1 MDEVVPLFRDCHI
14 AQIKDYQLELQSDL
28 VKTNEIFQ
36 KNLLKNYN
44 KILNLTDAVNDL
56 SLDLK
61 SIDQDFKSLCFNDEK
76 FQLNKLPPLPHHQTT
91 THITPVGTEDTAS
104 IVPQNILVIS
114 NWTISISNFCNRI
127 STSTTPSRIFD
138 DLLLNFHEL
147 SLTSVPATFE
157 TLIKNKCYQL
167 QKFLVDSMETLNFTL
182 LQWVKLYN
190 LLNTDFTS
198 KWDADI
204 LSAFNESLFE
214 TLFNENVQALLNSG
228 AKNKKH
234 QYYYSNEQNN
244 DPIVT
249 GFVNSSIFK
258 DHLIRRTVKEINTHL
273 GTLSTLIAKF
283 KESDSYRRL
292 DIFHDDNKDHDDN
305 IESAL
310 DEATLKQYIETAIS
324 YSKGLTNDE
333 TLEIYETVQPTI
345 EILQNLE
352 TYKCPQETL
361 VELRTKLITQLQDFK
376 TQIEASLPSS
386 SLARPATIVD
396 DFMTHYNNQNLLRL
410 VTGQINQL
418 TR

>member
-14 AQIKDYQLELQSDL
+14 AQIKDYQLELQNDL
-28 VKTNEIFQ
+28 VKTNEVFQ

-76 FQLNKLPPLPHHQTT
+76 FQLNKLPPLPHHQTAA
-91 THITPVGTEDTAS
+91 HISPIGTEDTAS

-114 NWTISISNFCNRI
+114 NWTISINNFCNRI

-147 SLTSVPATFE
+147 SLTSVPTTFE
-157 TLIKNKCYQL
+157 TLIKSKCYQL
-167 QKFLVDSMETLNFTL
+167 QRFLVDSMKTLNFTL

-190 LLNTDFTS
+190 LLNTHFTS

-228 AKNKKH
+228 ANNKKH
-234 QYYYSNEQNN
+234 RYYYANEQNN
-244 DPIVT
+244 DPLVT
-249 GFVNSSIFK
+249 EFVNSPIFK

-273 GTLSTLIAKF
+273 DTLSTLLTKF
-283 KESDSYRRL
+283 KESDSHRKL
-292 DIFHDDNKDHDDN
+292 DIFHDDNKQHDDN
-305 IESAL
+305 AESPL
-310 DEATLKQYIETAIS
+310 DEAALKQYIDTAIS
-324 YSKGLTNDE
+324 YSRGLTNDE

-361 VELRTKLITQLQDFK
+361 AELRTKLVTQLQDFK

-386 SLARPATIVD
+386 LAKPTTIVD
-396 DFMTHYNNQNLLRL
+396 DFMTHYNSQNLLRL
-410 VTGQINQL
+410 VTDQIKQL
-418 TR
+418 LR